1 MLWLSPTPSPPEP
14 SAWSKSRFDSVRHST
29 VKSCPPLTT
38 PQSFMSFLW
47 LAVSSATSAFRVTH
61 LNSRVGQQP
70 KEVKGGKV
78 DTLFSIHHN
87 VVGWRAGEDGERF
100 ISAPIWARDS
110 RHSTAVEP
118 AFPSC
123 SPPLSF
129 VPSGKS
135 ENGKL
140 KVRHLPISSVL

>member
-1 MLWLSPTPSPPEP
+1 
-14 SAWSKSRFDSVRHST
+14 
-29 VKSCPPLTT
+29 
-38 PQSFMSFLW
+38 MSFLW
-47 LAVSSATSAFRVTH
+47 LAVCSATSAFIVTH

-78 DTLFSIHHN
+78 DTLFSIHHD
-87 VVGWRAGEDGERF
+87 VVGWRAGEKTGERF
-100 ISAPIWARDS
+100 TSAPTWARDS
-110 RHSTAVEP
+110 RHSTAVAP
-118 AFPSC
+118 AFPIC

-140 KVRHLPISSVL
+140 KVRHLSISSVL